1 MRSLQLLAAAAEA
14 EGIRLRRT
22 AAATA
27 RSVVMFAVAGVFA
40 VALLIMLHLAGYSWL
55 EPRYGAALAALM
67 VAGADL
73 LLALIFVLVGR
84 PGHDPVAAEALEI
97 RRRSLAEAAEHPLAG
112 AFDVLP
118 WRRHAT
124 HAGGAIAER
133 AIRAVARR

>member
-22 AAATA
+22 ASATA
-27 RSVVMFAVAGVFA
+27 RAVVLFAVAGIFGI
-40 VALLIMLHLAGYSWL
+40 ALLVMLHVAAYSWL

-73 LLALIFVLVGR
+73 LLALVFVLVGR
-84 PGHDPVAAEALEI
+84 PGHDPVAEEALEI

-112 AFDVLP
+112 ALDMLP

-124 HAGGAIAER
+124 TAGGMVAER
-133 AIRAVARR
+133 ALRAFARR